1 MAGGSLTGPEETRD
15 ARRSSQGQTLAEFG
29 IVISVL
35 IVMILGIFQVGYLIY
50 QDYVAMNLAREAGNL
65 ILRQQSLDEAEA
77 AIRSARENPAF
88 DAETRL
94 ILSVVQLGASG
105 GPNQNRPIIIQR
117 HVAGNLSGPSVLGD
131 PPSSSYSVGPTYTAS
146 DAAHDTTIQAK
157 TPLPNGLQINAGQS
171 VFVAELYVKRRDI
184 VPLARVQLPTS
195 LYAVA
200 YF

>member
-1 MAGGSLTGPEETRD
+1 MSRGSFEWLEETRD
-15 ARRSSQGQTLAEFG
+15 ARRRSRGQTLAEFG

-50 QDYVAMNLAREAGNL
+50 QAYGTMNLAREAANL
-65 ILRQQSLDEAEA
+65 ILREQSLDEAAA
-77 AIRSARENPAF
+77 AIRSAQADPSF
-88 DAETRL
+88 DADTRL
-94 ILSVVQLGASG
+94 ILSVVQLGAG
-105 GPNQNRPIIIQR
+105 GANQNHPIIVQR
-117 HVAGNLSGPSVLGD
+117 HVAGMLSGPSALGD
-131 PPSSSYSVGPTYTAS
+131 PPSSSYGGGPTYTAN
-146 DAAHDTTIQAK
+146 DATNDTTIRAK
-157 TPLPNGLQINAGQS
+157 MPLPNGLQVNPGQS